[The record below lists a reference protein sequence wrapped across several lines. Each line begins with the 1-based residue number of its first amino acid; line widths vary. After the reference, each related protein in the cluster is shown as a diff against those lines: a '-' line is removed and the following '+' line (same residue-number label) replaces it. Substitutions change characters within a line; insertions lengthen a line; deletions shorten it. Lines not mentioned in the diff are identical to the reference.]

1 MTNIYDSG
9 FDGNDDQLKQVGR
22 VDFLP
27 LHTTKIDLT
36 ATDSE
41 QASIEQQ
48 FIRFAP
54 IIVTSYSDN
63 ISVSTTKERV
73 FGRTDPIM
81 FYQGNERKAQMTF
94 LTLQQDGGL
103 AINQFSKLKEL
114 MRNQYPVYDNTFNTT
129 LVAPPLFR
137 VIFRPLGD
145 QAAPLLDEIGFL
157 DGMNF
162 DYADPSSIINTP
174 QIAETEAEGEDEL
187 IGVSVAPRYF
197 QINFGLNIIHREVA
211 GFSVDTGAQLNPRNL
226 NFPFNF

>member
-9 FDGNDDQLKQVGR
+9 FDGSDEQLKQVGR

-27 LHTTKIDLT
+27 LHT
-36 ATDSE
+36 ATGARDE
-41 QASIEQQ
+41 D

-54 IIVTSYSDN
+54 VIVTSYSDN

-94 LTLQQDGGL
+94 LTLQQDNDM
-103 AINQFSKLKEL
+103 AVTQFLRLKEL
-114 MRNQYPVYDNTFNTT
+114 MTNQYPVYDDSSNTT
-129 LVAPPLFR
+129 LVSPPLFR
-137 VIFRPLGD
+137 VVFRPLGD

-162 DYADPSSIINTP
+162 EYADPSSIINTP
-174 QIAETEAEGEDEL
+174 QIAAVEGQPEGEE
-187 IGVSVAPRYF
+187 INATVAPRYF
-197 QINFGLNIIHREVA
+197 QINFGLNILHREVA
-211 GFSVDTGAQLNPRNL
+211 GFSVSGGRLRPRN
-226 NFPFNF
+226 NSFPFDF

>member
-9 FDGNDDQLKQVGR
+9 FDGNDEQLKQVGR

-27 LHTTKIDLT
+27 LHT
-36 ATDSE
+36 ATGAGD
-41 QASIEQQ
+41 AD

-94 LTLQQDGGL
+94 LTLQQDTDM
-103 AINQFSKLKEL
+103 AVEQFLRLKEL
-114 MRNQYPVYDNTFNTT
+114 MVNQYPVYDDSSNTT
-129 LVAPPLFR
+129 LVSPPLFR

-145 QAAPLLDEIGFL
+145 QSAPLLDEIGFL

-162 DYADPSSIINTP
+162 EYADPSSIINTP
-174 QIAETEAEGEDEL
+174 QIGEGEGFDE
-187 IGVSVAPRYF
+187 GQTNVTAAPRYF
-197 QINFGLNIIHREVA
+197 QVNFGLNILHREVA
-211 GFSVDTGAQLNPRNL
+211 GFSVSGGRLRPRN
-226 NFPFNF
+226 NSFPFDF